1 MPRTS
6 PLYYIAPSAIS
17 IVPNA
22 NGRANDLAVM
32 VVKGTK
38 IKLCHP
44 DIPQLRPVGASYQE
58 WTIAGLNRSLAN
70 SAVPYTIY
78 ARLAKDDKQNGYI
91 VFAPQVPTETEE
103 EGAETTWNDPYVLS
117 PNTSGTSSYGA
128 MDAHGRIKKWDPIP
142 AAQAAN
148 GKSNYWWVR
157 LGEVLQPEN
166 GERSVMLDTGILGT
180 DLYNADWN
188 LNPDALPF
196 RIELVCSIGD
206 KDVGATPYV
215 GWGKSIKIDA
225 HLVEG
230 WEDAADARV
239 VRWTIARNTG
249 AAEPDQH
256 WNNPQPGEQGRTMP
270 GGSITLTHEHGSGDD
285 FDGAVAAAFTIT
297 AWGEVVEDSEA
308 PDAETPTA
316 ELLELA
322 SITITILAE
331 TVESY
336 QLELSS
342 STVTFNPLTN
352 TYSPNGGVRVRIRA
366 KAQDGEVFYL
376 DDEYIAVAGIHVF
389 YRPVDDDDDDPTE
402 LQLVNGQGI
411 LPTSLFSSGL
421 SYNLWI
427 ENTDGENLD
436 RATVSYLRFGEKG
449 DTPISI
455 FRWYKVG
462 LTPVKPTATNSE
474 EPAPA
479 SGDATGSTNVYP
491 TDKWSKTAPNRPATG
506 EWALWMCNSIK
517 HGSGIIDAWSQP
529 TRISG
534 DKGENGEDATDREYI
549 YRRLDV
555 FPFSGDLPKNINTGT
570 ISGQPSTDKTKDDWV
585 PTGWSDNALPA
596 TDSEKYV
603 YMSSREKRPGQSWS
617 AFSDPILWS
626 NYGVQGIDGDGVQ
639 YVYKLFDH
647 ELPAAERESN
657 IPSMPDKPTQDG
669 EWIPSGWSDDPLAP
683 TTDMP
688 FCYCSVIK
696 KINGT
701 WGDFGELGLWS
712 KWAEDGK
719 TPISIFRWY
728 KMGLTPVKPTA
739 TNSEEPAPASGD
751 ATGST
756 NVYPTDKWSK
766 TAPNRPATGEW
777 ALWMCNSI
785 KHGSGIID
793 AWSQPT
799 RISGDKGENGED
811 ATDREYIYRRLDVFP
826 FSGDLPKNINTGTI
840 SGQPSTDKTKD
851 DWVPTGWSD
860 NALPATDS
868 EKYVYMSSREK
879 RPGQSWSAFSDPILW
894 SNYGVQGIDGDGV
907 QYVYKLFD
915 HELPAAERESNIP
928 SMPDKPTQDGEW
940 IPSGWSDDPLAPTT
954 DMPFC
959 YCSVIKKIKGDWGD
973 FGELGLW
980 SKWAEDGKDGAV
992 TPLCRLIPSTL
1003 LVPATSD
1010 GACLAAFSA
1019 SVDAEMPIGSS
1030 LATVTAATIV
1040 SKPSIYVG
1048 ASASV
1053 AQGKAVISVTIAQ
1066 GVPEANFKGV
1076 ILVELTGTYLGKTYT
1091 AKAGITLGASK
1102 QGGQGGQ
1109 GEQGIQGEQGEDA
1122 VSVFLTNEVVI
1133 LSQATVS
1140 PYTIDLTTAFTEAV
1154 VIKGTSP
1161 QTNFTVAVGSTYHC
1175 SASLDDSN
1183 TKRVKIT
1190 AIGQSGGTY
1199 YDSGYVII
1207 NVTFDGITYQKK
1219 YNFYANL
1226 LGTWKETVVGDT
1238 KTEVAKSLSY
1248 GYDGT
1253 YTHTIDSMGQYI
1265 KSSQENISTLQQTV
1279 GDSNGGLVKDVS
1291 EIRQTASDISLKVSK
1306 SVSANLLHDPI
1317 FKNDLGFTGHGGN
1330 TSAACAITQFPNS
1343 DNGNVENPWMAAG
1356 GRLLEVKVTSVT
1368 SSGNMW
1374 LTPHLAQRV
1383 ALQAGKKYTFS
1394 VWVFLSD
1401 ESALGYTKNI
1411 VELSLWNGN
1420 ARPSTRPIITYN
1432 DKADRTAGKFVQL
1445 YKTFEVTA
1453 PYTEFTWLP
1462 YIHLVASK
1470 PITVCFAGAKLEI
1483 SESPTDMSFDYSGDV
1498 QKNLQE
1504 DLLATGIDIT
1514 HQQIIL
1520 TANQFFCRNNNGQT
1534 TASLDSNG
1542 NFTIAG
1548 VLNNLIINISSDNV
1562 SNYGYSVLGASE
1574 WWIDPLHCPSV
1585 IKAPAGKI
1593 HLPVAYYNAGAQVEA
1608 RKAGAGASMVL
1619 DEMRQCIG
1627 KRFWLL
1633 LNDDSSNKYQFK
1645 IGSGS
1650 IPLLVVKR
1658 KLINAKDDL
1667 FDVATGN
1674 EYACSEAAELYN
1686 DYTPS
1691 APSSYYLECK
1701 CGLYKGYECIYW
1713 ETCAIGSHL

>member
-70 SAVPYTIY
+70 STVPYTIY

-148 GKSNYWWVR
+148 GKSNYWWVK

-256 WNNPQPGEQGRTMP
+256 WNNPQPGEHGRTMP
-270 GGSITLTHEHGSGDD
+270 EGSITLTHEHGSGDD
-285 FDGAVAAAFTIT
+285 FDGAVAVAFTIT

-308 PDAETPTA
+308 PDAETPTD

-376 DDEYIAVAGIHVF
+376 DDEYIAVAGIQVF

-402 LQLVNGQGI
+402 LPLVNGQGI

-479 SGDATGSTNVYP
+479 SGDATGSANVYP
-491 TDKWSKTAPNRPATG
+491 TDKWSKTAPSRPATG

-626 NYGVQGIDGDGVQ
+626 NWGVQGIDGDGVQ

-647 ELPAAERESN
+647 ELTAAERTSN
-657 IPSMPDKPTQDG
+657 IPSKPDSPTQDG

-683 TTDMP
+683 TTSMP
-688 FCYCSVIK
+688 FCYSSVIK

-701 WGDFGELGLWS
+701 WGDF
-712 KWAEDGK
+712 
-719 TPISIFRWY
+719 
-728 KMGLTPVKPTA
+728 
-739 TNSEEPAPASGD
+739 
-751 ATGST
+751 
-756 NVYPTDKWSK
+756 
-766 TAPNRPATGEW
+766 
-777 ALWMCNSI
+777 C
-785 KHGSGIID
+785 
-793 AWSQPT
+793 
-799 RISGDKGENGED
+799 
-811 ATDREYIYRRLDVFP
+811 
-826 FSGDLPKNINTGTI
+826 
-840 SGQPSTDKTKD
+840 
-851 DWVPTGWSD
+851 
-860 NALPATDS
+860 
-868 EKYVYMSSREK
+868 
-879 RPGQSWSAFSDPILW
+879 
-894 SNYGVQGIDGDGV
+894 
-907 QYVYKLFD
+907 
-915 HELPAAERESNIP
+915 
-928 SMPDKPTQDGEW
+928 
-940 IPSGWSDDPLAPTT
+940 
-954 DMPFC
+954 
-959 YCSVIKKIKGDWGD
+959 
-973 FGELGLW
+973 ELGLW

-1019 SVDAEMPIGSS
+1019 SVDAEMPIGTS

-1175 SASLDDSN
+1175 SASLDDTN

-1226 LGTWKETVVGDT
+1226 LGTWKETVIGDT

-1253 YTHTIDSMGQYI
+1253 YTHTLDSMGQYI
-1265 KSSQENISTLQQTV
+1265 KSSQENITTLQQTV

-1306 SVSANLLHDPI
+1306 SVSANLLPDPI

-1368 SSGNMW
+1368 TSGNMW

-1483 SESPTDMSFDYSGDV
+1483 GESPTDMSFDYSGDV

-1701 CGLYKGYECIYW
+1701 CGIYKGYECIYW